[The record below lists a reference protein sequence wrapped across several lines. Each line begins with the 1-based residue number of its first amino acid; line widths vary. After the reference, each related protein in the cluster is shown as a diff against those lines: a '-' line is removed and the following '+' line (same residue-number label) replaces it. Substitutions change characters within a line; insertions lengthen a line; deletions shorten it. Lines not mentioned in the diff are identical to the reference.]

1 MRGFFEHRI
10 TFWQAQLIGWAGYCV
25 VWFFASLPEY
35 QARDATIGVAF
46 VRVLIMTLCGLSIT
60 SGLRLIYKRL
70 WSQSLSLPI
79 LVGVIVGLSFISGV
93 LWGVVFESLKWP
105 LNEAPFSGKEWFMF
119 GRGLLASSFLLF
131 GWSVLYI
138 GIKYSR
144 LAQEQRERAL
154 LAEAMASKAQLQL
167 LQYQLNPH
175 FFFNALNTI
184 RALIDEDPDRA
195 REAITGFSEFIRYAM
210 VDPSQQRLTLGDELA
225 SIQAYLDIEKIRFE
239 ERLIVSIEADQQ
251 AEDTQVPPFIVH
263 PLVENAIK
271 HGELGRDGA
280 LQVRINIQKIQERLQ
295 ITVANTGELEPDK
308 EDENYRAS
316 QADIKVN
323 GHTNGEGGHAGGI
336 GLANLRQRLDQ
347 LFGERHRF
355 NLYGKE
361 GWVYAEIEIG

>member
-239 ERLIVSIEADQQ
+239 ERLHVSIETDQLV
-251 AEDTQVPPFIVH
+251 EEIPVPPFIVH

-271 HGELGRDGA
+271 HGVLGKEGA
-280 LQVRINIQKIQERLQ
+280 LEVHIKIQKKQERLQ
-295 ITVANTGELEPDK
+295 IIVANTGTL
-308 EDENYRAS
+308 
-316 QADIKVN
+316 DIDNEVVA
-323 GHTNGEGGHAGGI
+323 HAGNEPVTNLKDTQVATHVGGV
-336 GLANLRQRLDQ
+336 GLANLKQRLYQ
-347 LFGERHRF
+347 LFGEQHQF

-361 GWVYAEIEIG
+361 GWVYAEIELG

>member
-10 TFWQAQLIGWAGYCV
+10 TFWQAQFIGWAGYCII
-25 VWFFASLPEY
+25 WFFASLPEY
-35 QARDATIGVAF
+35 QSRDATIAVAF
-46 VRVLIMTLCGLSIT
+46 VRVLIMTLCGLGIT

-70 WSQSLSLPI
+70 WSQSLALPV
-79 LVGVIVGLSFISGV
+79 LVGVIVGLSFFSGI
-93 LWGVVFESLKWP
+93 LWGVVFESVKWP
-105 LNEAPFSGKEWFMF
+105 LNQAPFSGKEWFMF
-119 GRGLLASSFLLF
+119 GRGLLASSFLIF

-154 LAEAMASKAQLQL
+154 RAEAMASRAQLQL

-184 RALIDEDPDRA
+184 RALIDENPERA

-210 VDPSQQRLTLGDELA
+210 VDPTQQRLTLGDELA

-239 ERLIVSIEADQQ
+239 ERLQVSIETDRLV
-251 AEDTQVPPFIVH
+251 EETPVPPFIVH

-271 HGELGRDGA
+271 HGVLGNDGA
-280 LQVRINIQKIQERLQ
+280 LEVRIKIQKNQERLQ
-295 ITVANTGELEPDK
+295 ITVANTGELGAGN
-308 EDENYRAS
+308 DEETLHRNIPMNHS
-316 QADIKVN
+316 S
-323 GHTNGEGGHAGGI
+323 HTLAGPHVGGV
-336 GLANLRQRLDQ
+336 GLTNLKQRLHQ
-347 LFGERHRF
+347 LFGEKHQF

-361 GWVYAEIEIG
+361 GWVYAELEIG